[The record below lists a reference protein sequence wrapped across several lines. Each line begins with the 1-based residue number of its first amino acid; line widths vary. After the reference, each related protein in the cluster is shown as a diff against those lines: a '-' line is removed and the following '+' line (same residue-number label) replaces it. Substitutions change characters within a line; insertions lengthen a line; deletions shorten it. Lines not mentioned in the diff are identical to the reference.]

1 MHVMDDSLS
10 YIEEIS
16 RKFDGNL
23 DLFLRKTGG
32 SIEKGKVNYKI
43 DHHYDPKR

>member
-16 RKFDGNL
+16 KRFDGNL
-23 DLFLRKTGG
+23 DLFLKKTGV
-32 SIEKGKVNYKI
+32 SIDNCKINYKVEE
-43 DHHYDPKR
+43 